1 MPTDGKNRL
10 DELRQARDA
19 ALAELVKESDPKNW
33 PDMKSQQGRGDR
45 YWMKKNAI
53 ATVELIESLNTA
65 IGLEASIS
73 QGSAPHQK
81 VDPKLRREAE
91 ELLKKHA
98 KSGK

>member
-1 MPTDGKNRL
+1 MPTNRL
-10 DELRQARDA
+10 DELRQAREA

-53 ATVELIESLNTA
+53 ATVELIESLETA
-65 IGLEASIS
+65 IRIESSINLS
-73 QGSAPHQK
+73 KTQLQRS
-81 VDPKLRREAE
+81 DPKLRREAE
-91 ELLKKHA
+91 ALLKKHA